1 MTFLILTKKKWS
13 KVIHGKHKHTPTQ
26 QVSRI
31 IELEQKKLG
40 NLNDG
45 PVVSISKTW
54 KSIYFLFSAEGTR
67 A

>member
-1 MTFLILTKKKWS
+1 MTFLNLTKKKRS
-13 KVIHGKHKHTPTQ
+13 KDIHGKHKHTHTQ
-26 QVSRI
+26 KVSR
-31 IELEQKKLG
+31 IELEQKQLG

-67 A
+67 E